1 MNQLKKI
8 TAIVVF
14 ALPFLSISEVKA
26 DNQFDVCL
34 RELIN
39 SDLTMSE
46 AQIGCADALVP
57 KDLSYCV
64 TTITSSTDISGID
77 ALRSCYQVRRPVE
90 MGNCVVDIN
99 NKALSSST
107 DIDLVKMALDT
118 CQASLLPFRHS
129 ECVVALSR
137 TPEVSSPMKAMETC
151 ISAED
156 FPRALYNFN

>member
-8 TAIVVF
+8 TALAIF
-14 ALPFLSISEVKA
+14 ALPFLSIPQAKA

-34 RELIN
+34 RELN
-39 SDLTMSE
+39 SSGVAIAE
-46 AQIGCADALVP
+46 AQAGCADALKP

-64 TTITSSTDISGID
+64 STITNSTEISGSE
-77 ALRSCYQVRRPVE
+77 ALKSCYQVRRPVE
-90 MGNCVVDIN
+90 MGNCVVTIKN
-99 NKALSSST
+99 EALSSST
-107 DIDLVKMALDT
+107 EMASVKMALDT

-137 TPEVSSPMKAMETC
+137 TPEISEPIKAMETC

-156 FPRALYNFN
+156 FPRALYQFN